1 MLYLLRIRPSNVQ
14 IHVFVALTS
23 CSMLHKSR
31 TTALDLDAAARFLLD
46 MLDIGAPVTYDL
58 GSQVEA
64 WNRFEVDGN
73 LLLWPF
79 ALHTWLAVIPIK
91 LAYTYSAELITLN
104 SIWFSSSEASL
115 VNEVWQFLLHK
126 LLNLFDGL
134 LEANLA
140 RARNV

>member
-1 MLYLLRIRPSNVQ
+1 
-14 IHVFVALTS
+14 
-23 CSMLHKSR
+23 MLHKSR